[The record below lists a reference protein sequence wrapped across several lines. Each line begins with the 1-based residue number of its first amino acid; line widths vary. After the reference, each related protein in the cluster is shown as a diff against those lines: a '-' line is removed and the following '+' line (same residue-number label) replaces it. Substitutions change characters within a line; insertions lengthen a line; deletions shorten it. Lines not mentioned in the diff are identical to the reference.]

1 MAISRRLLLGMLG
14 AAGAAPSLSK
24 KGRAAEAALPLNEIL
39 ARHSEAVGSEA
50 ALSRVRSKAVDLQ
63 IIEKGSVVE
72 ARYRADKSPA
82 FRIDIYD
89 KGKHVFCE
97 GLDAKGP
104 WIWPGDVAEARQ
116 GVPEARMSGLTGIQ
130 FNLYGLKQFPAL
142 GNAIFADGREE
153 IESVNYHVLRVTLKD
168 AYDTYLYL
176 DPATFLIAR
185 RRDFRPN
192 HPDLNPA
199 KEKLET
205 QFSDYRRVGGIMN
218 AFLQHQVELA
228 SGKINQVQV
237 VEKMEYDPPGSVKDR
252 TVREA

>member
-1 MAISRRLLLGMLG
+1 MRWPGRRNVLGFLG
-14 AAGAAPSLSK
+14 GVIAAPAPARGTGDLSLD
-24 KGRAAEAALPLNEIL
+24 EIL
-39 ARHSEAVGSEA
+39 ARHTQAVGSEA
-50 ALSRVRSKAVDLQ
+50 ALARVRGKRVDLQ
-63 IIEKGSVVE
+63 IIENGSVVE
-72 ARYRADKSPA
+72 AHYRADKSPA

-89 KGKHVFCE
+89 KGRHVFCE
-97 GLDAKGP
+97 GLDAEGP
-104 WIWPGDVAEARQ
+104 WIWPGDSAQARQ
-116 GVPEARMSGLTGIQ
+116 GVPEAKASGLTGIQ

-142 GNAIFADGREE
+142 GHRLFADGREE
-153 IESVNYHVLRVTLKD
+153 IQGVTYHVLRVALKG

-218 AFLQHQVELA
+218 AFLQHQVALA
-228 SGKINQVQV
+228 TGKINQVQV
-237 VEKMEYDPPGSVKDR
+237 VERMEYDPEGGVKDR
-252 TVREA
+252 TVKEA

>member
-1 MAISRRLLLGMLG
+1 MRNPQRRGVLGLLGGMIAAPAL
-14 AAGAAPSLSK
+14 AAGE
-24 KGRAAEAALPLNEIL
+24 GGALPLEEIL
-39 ARHSEAVGSEA
+39 ARHTQAVGSEA
-50 ALSRVRSKAVDLQ
+50 ALARVRGKAVALQ

-72 ARYRADKSPA
+72 AHYRADKSPA

-104 WIWPGDVAEARQ
+104 WIWPGDAKEARQ
-116 GVPEARMSGLTGIQ
+116 GVPEAKMSGLTGIQ

-142 GNAIFADGREE
+142 GHGIFADGREA
-153 IESVNYHVLRVTLKD
+153 IEGVNYHVLRVALKD

-185 RRDFRPN
+185 RCDFRPN
-192 HPDLNPA
+192 HPDLNPT

-205 QFSDYRRVGGIMN
+205 QFNDYRRVGGIKN

-228 SGKINQVQV
+228 TGKINQVQV
-237 VEKMEYDPPGSVKDR
+237 VMKMEYDPEGAVKDR
-252 TVREA
+252 TVKEA

>member
-1 MAISRRLLLGMLG
+1 MLG
-14 AAGAAPSLSK
+14 AAAVTPA
-24 KGRAAEAALPLNEIL
+24 RTEEAALPLQEIL
-39 ARHSEAVGSEA
+39 ARQSQAVGSEA
-50 ALSRVRSKAVDLQ
+50 ALGRVRAKAVTLQ

-72 ARYRADKSPA
+72 ARYHADKSPA

-97 GLDAKGP
+97 GLDSRGP
-104 WIWPGDVAEARQ
+104 WIWPGEAPTARQ
-116 GVPEARMSGLTGIQ
+116 GVPDARASGLTGIQ
-130 FNLYGLKQFPAL
+130 FNLYGLKQFPSL
-142 GNAIFADGREE
+142 GHRIFSDGRED
-153 IESVNYHVLRVTLKD
+153 IEGVNYHVLRVSLKD

-192 HPDLNPA
+192 HPDLNPT
-199 KEKLET
+199 KERLET

-228 SGKINQVQV
+228 TGKINQVQV
-237 VEKMEYDPPGSVKDR
+237 VDRMEYDPEGAVKDR
-252 TVREA
+252 TYKEA

>member
-1 MAISRRLLLGMLG
+1 MRNPERRLVLGLIGGM
-14 AAGAAPSLSK
+14 AAAPAL
-24 KGRAAEAALPLNEIL
+24 AAEHGALTLAEIL
-39 ARHSEAVGSEA
+39 ARHTEAVGSEA
-50 ALSRVRSKAVDLQ
+50 AQMRVRGKRVELQ

-72 ARYRADKSPA
+72 AHYRADKSPA

-104 WIWPGDVAEARQ
+104 WIWPGGAAQARQ
-116 GVPEARMSGLTGIQ
+116 GVPEAKASGLTGIQ
-130 FNLYGLKQFPAL
+130 FNLYGLRQFPAL
-142 GNAIFADGREE
+142 GHRLFADGREE
-153 IESVNYHVLRVTLKD
+153 IEGVNYHVLRLALKD
-168 AYDTYLYL
+168 AYDTYIYL

-185 RRDFRPN
+185 RRDFRAN

-205 QFSDYRRVGGIMN
+205 QFNDYRRVGGIMN

-228 SGKINQVQV
+228 TGKINQVQV
-237 VEKMEYDPPGSVKDR
+237 VMKMEYDPDGPVKDR
-252 TVREA
+252 TVKEG

>member
-1 MAISRRLLLGMLG
+1 MAMSRRLMLGMLG
-14 AAGAAPSLSK
+14 AAGVMPT
-24 KGRAAEAALPLNEIL
+24 RAAETALTLNEIL
-39 ARHSEAVGSEA
+39 AMHSEAVGSEA
-50 ALSRVRSKAVDLQ
+50 ALSRVRGKAVDLQ

-72 ARYRADKSPA
+72 AHYHADKSPA

-104 WIWPGDVAEARQ
+104 WIWPGDTAEAKQ
-116 GVPEARMSGLTGIQ
+116 GVPEAKISGLTGIQ
-130 FNLYGLKQFPAL
+130 FNLYGLRQFPAL
-142 GNAIFADGREE
+142 GNSLFAVGREE
-153 IESVNYHVLRVTLKD
+153 IEGVNYHVLRVALKD

-192 HPDLNPA
+192 HPDLNPT

-218 AFLQHQVELA
+218 AFLQHQIALA

-237 VEKMEYDPPGSVKDR
+237 VERMEYDPLGGVKDR
-252 TVREA
+252 TVKEG

>member
-1 MAISRRLLLGMLG
+1 MRVFGRRSVLGLLGGL
-14 AAGAAPSLSK
+14 AAGPAAGS
-24 KGRAAEAALPLNEIL
+24 GALPLEELL
-39 ARHSEAVGSEA
+39 ARNAEAVGSEA
-50 ALSRVRSKAVDLQ
+50 ALARVRGKAVELQ
-63 IIEKGSVVE
+63 IIEKESVVE
-72 ARYRADKSPA
+72 AHYRADKSPA

-104 WIWPGDVAEARQ
+104 WIWPGNATEARQ
-116 GVPEARMSGLTGIQ
+116 SVPQARASGLTGIQ

-142 GNAIFADGREE
+142 GNRIYADGREE
-153 IESVNYHVLRVTLKD
+153 IEGVTYHVLRVALKD

-176 DPATFLIAR
+176 DPATFLVAR

-205 QFSDYRRVGGIMN
+205 QFNDYRRVGGIMN
-218 AFLQHQVELA
+218 AFLQHQVALA
-228 SGKINQVQV
+228 TGTINQVQV
-237 VEKMEYDPPGSVKDR
+237 VMKMEYDPAGTVKDR
-252 TVREA
+252 TAREG